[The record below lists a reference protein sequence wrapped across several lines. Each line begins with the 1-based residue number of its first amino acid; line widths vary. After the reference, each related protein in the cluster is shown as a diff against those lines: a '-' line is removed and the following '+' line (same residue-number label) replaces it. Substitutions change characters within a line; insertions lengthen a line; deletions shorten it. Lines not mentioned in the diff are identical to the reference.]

1 MRLTQFTLSVDTF
14 KNKHYE
20 ESKIFIPLDRYQQ
33 LSRSLHKCNRK
44 IALSQLVLSV
54 SSKTST
60 VFRILGDQCLSE
72 NFCALGVSTRTT
84 LGVKGGDEL
93 HLRVIYNRLIG
104 NFLYFKTHP
113 NDSIR
118 QAMGLASFFVV
129 GMAGCGFCAGANTL
143 FELDG
148 KPCSF
153 FSIPSTII
161 IKYLK
166 KMSYKNYWG
175 SIRF

>member
-1 MRLTQFTLSVDTF
+1 MRLTQFTLSVETF

-20 ESKIFIPLDRYQQ
+20 ESKIFIPIDRYQQ

-44 IALSQLVLSV
+44 IGLSQLVLSV

-60 VFRILGDQCLSE
+60 VFRILGNQCLRE
-72 NFCALGVSTRTT
+72 NSCGLGISTLNE
-84 LGVKGGDEL
+84 LGVKEGDEL
-93 HLRVIYNRLIG
+93 HLRVIYNQLIG

-118 QAMGLASFFVV
+118 SAMGLASLFIV
-129 GMAGCGFCAGANTL
+129 GIAGCGFCAGANTI
-143 FELDG
+143 FGLDG

-161 IKYLK
+161 LKYLIK
-166 KMSYKNYWG
+166 IPRG
-175 SIRF
+175 SIRN